1 MAIILSTATG
11 AWNDGTTWV
20 GGIAPGIN
28 DIGSIE
34 VGHVV
39 TITSADQALGWKING
54 GHLVLNNNFTITD
67 APNCGIIISSDATS
81 SFTSNATA
89 STPRLLVSS
98 SLNPTNPWSV
108 VVYAMAGYD
117 TRTLNFDYIEMR
129 GNVWFLGYGP
139 PGGGSYVG
147 IQFNNPNLGNS
158 GSWLQTVQ
166 PLGRDPILIEQPIDG
181 RDYSRIYQ
189 RGNHA
194 GAFIIT
200 GYMPLAS
207 FDYITTRLLQESK
220 HRICLFTNFFHYPKI
235 RFDSKPRFDPKPGLL
250 IVHFSMTFIEDQ

>member
-166 PLGRDPILIEQPIDG
+166 PLGRGSDPHRTAHRWPRLFADLSAWKSCGSLHYYGLHASGKFRLHHHASSARIEAPHL
-181 RDYSRIYQ
+181 SV
-189 RGNHA
+189 HELL
-194 GAFIIT
+194 
-200 GYMPLAS
+200 PLS
-207 FDYITTRLLQESK
+207 E
-220 HRICLFTNFFHYPKI
+220 
-235 RFDSKPRFDPKPGLL
+235 DP
-250 IVHFSMTFIEDQ
+250 VR